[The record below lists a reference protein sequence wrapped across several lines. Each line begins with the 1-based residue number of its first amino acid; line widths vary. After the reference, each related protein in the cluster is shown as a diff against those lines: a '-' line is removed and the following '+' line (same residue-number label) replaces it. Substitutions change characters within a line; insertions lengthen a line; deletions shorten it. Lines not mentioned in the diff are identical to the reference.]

1 MKLSSPKLKKLLILQ
16 ERTFHVGKI
25 KKPNLKKFLF
35 FLKSHFSYIF
45 GNRAFYPPPPS
56 PSSFPHS
63 RIKKKT
69 LIKFLIKFIYTLNKT
84 PLRETGCLSNLY
96 YVLAAQASTF
106 LIHSTFPNIVSQDT
120 FGTLPLTVQYFLVL
134 WDPIK
139 LHWSPSTSH
148 PTLT

>member
-45 GNRAFYPPPPS
+45 GNRAFYSPPLPPS

-69 LIKFLIKFIYTLNKT
+69 LIKFLIKFIYSLNKT

-106 LIHSTFPNIVSQDT
+106 PNIVSQNT
-120 FGTLPLTVQYFLVL
+120 FGTLLLTVQYLLVL
-134 WDPIK
+134 WDAMK